1 VLNRHLSH
9 YIDYLASSFMT
20 NYPCTGQISAAA
32 IL

>member
-9 YIDYLASSFMT
+9 YIDHLASSFMT
-20 NYPCTGQISAAA
+20 KHPCTGQISTAA